1 MKNHNFSNIIF
12 VTDILSLLFDILANV
27 ANFSSAQ
34 QVMGKVIIKSFK
46 LLTALAHGN
55 NSVQQR
61 VFDRIESLLRIKGFE
76 KHIALL
82 LKEVYR
88 LITIISKCYA
98 FLLKAV
104 CHLITIIPKG

>member
-1 MKNHNFSNIIF
+1 M
-12 VTDILSLLFDILANV
+12 LASV
-27 ANFSSAQ
+27 INFSSAQ
-34 QVMGKVIIKSFK
+34 QVMGKVISKSLK
-46 LLTALAHGN
+46 LLTALTRGN

-88 LITIISKCYA
+88 LITIISNCYA
-98 FLLKAV
+98 LFL
-104 CHLITIIPKG
+104 TE